1 MAQCERTVSR
11 HSRPI
16 RHALAST
23 SLGPLKYLERSLSIS
38 LSLSFSMYAP
48 YRVSTSYLYCM
59 CRICTIRSPPIS
71 LCGWEKR
78 LIALNNA
85 EAFRFFFRLA
95 FGDGDEMRPNLLRQ
109 QKFRFYDAPMVV
121 YPYFFA
127 DARLDAHNYRINN
140 LSMEI
145 LKSVDAAMESG
156 RAFSL
161 AI

>member
-23 SLGPLKYLERSLSIS
+23 SLGPLKYLERSLSISLS

-85 EAFRFFFRLA
+85 EAFRFFFSLGIRGRWWNAAQFITATKIPILRRA
-95 FGDGDEMRPNLLRQ
+95 DGCLSFLPMPDSMHTTTVSIISRWKFWNLLMLQ
-109 QKFRFYDAPMVV
+109 WNQDGP
-121 YPYFFA
+121 
-127 DARLDAHNYRINN
+127 
-140 LSMEI
+140 
-145 LKSVDAAMESG
+145 
-156 RAFSL
+156 SL
-161 AI
+161 

>member
-71 LCGWEKR
+71 LSADEKSGSSLWITR
-78 LIALNNA
+78 RPFA
-85 EAFRFFFRLA
+85 FFFRLA

-121 YPYFFA
+121 YPFF
-127 DARLDAHNYRINN
+127 RCPTRCTTTVSIISRWKFLN
-140 LSMEI
+140 LLMLQWNQDGPS
-145 LKSVDAAMESG
+145 
-156 RAFSL
+156 F
-161 AI
+161 